1 MKIKPE
7 DQNKVISKLNEVWK
21 NKTCEMCQN
30 NNWNIDETIYQ
41 INEFHG
47 GNVVIGS
54 GSLVPVITLTCQN
67 CGNTKLMN
75 AIKLGV
81 VETNNHSEPK

>member
-7 DQNKVISKLNEVWK
+7 DQSKVIAKLNEVWK
-21 NKTCEMCQN
+21 NKTCEICQTG
-30 NNWNIDETIYQ
+30 NWNIDETIYQ

-67 CGNTKLMN
+67 CGNTKMLN

-81 VETNNHSEPK
+81 VEPNNHSED